1 MSPIQFD
8 VTAFLA
14 KQKQPKSLEIKHQ
27 PNNRLSYCTSY
38 MFKTPLLD
46 FLNIN

>member
-38 MFKTPLLD
+38 LGNPNGK
-46 FLNIN
+46 IKGR